1 MQLPTRDASPARDP
15 VAKYHF
21 ARDHGA
27 HLLVLEDKPRSYEI
41 AYKGV
46 QSNVLFKNNFL
57 ALEAKSQYEP
67 NQEDNATRDLM
78 LSNCQSISQN
88 QISESMVRFGPFC
101 NLNVRMIVHD

>member
-1 MQLPTRDASPARDP
+1 MQLPMQVASPTRDPD
-15 VAKYHF
+15 AKCRLTRH
-21 ARDHGA
+21 HNA
-27 HLLVLEDKPRSYEI
+27 HLLPDLEEKPRSSEI
-41 AYKGV
+41 MRGV
-46 QSNVLFKNNFL
+46 QNKILFNDTFL
-57 ALEAKSQYEP
+57 AFEAKRQYEP